1 MREQDVVNILRQQF
15 SSLFPSLTLLDWQ
28 TGSPAD
34 LQLRVAVGQSRAE
47 KRLLCEVKARGE
59 PRILRGAAYQLQ
71 QYLTT
76 GATGHP
82 VVIAPYVSDRG
93 RQVCKETGVGFL
105 DLSGNACLDLGNV
118 YFEIEGKPNR
128 YKTPRPLKSLFQGRS
143 ERVLRALLADPNQ
156 TWTLRELA
164 AEAGVSL
171 GYASE
176 IARRLDEQE
185 WVERGQA
192 GGLRLVAPTDLLDR
206 WRDKYT
212 YRRSPI
218 TELYGLGEVADL
230 ERAVAD
236 YCRKQGVNYAF
247 TIFSGAN
254 LIAPFTRY
262 LQIAF
267 YCAGDPIALQE
278 SLGFRPVPSGAN
290 VLVLRPYDVG
300 VFYGTQQ
307 VRDRRVVGNIQ
318 LYLDLYGY
326 KGRGR
331 EQAEFLREQVIG
343 F

>member
-1 MREQDVVNILRQQF
+1 MREQDVVDLLQQNF

-28 TGSPAD
+28 TGPPAD

-59 PRILRGAAYQLQ
+59 PRILREAGYQLQ
-71 QYLTT
+71 QYLTA
-76 GATGHP
+76 GARGYP
-82 VVIAPYVSDRG
+82 VVVTPYVSDRG
-93 RQVCKETGVGFL
+93 RQVCKEIGISFL
-105 DLSGNACLDLGNV
+105 DLSGNALLDLGDF
-118 YFEIEGKPNR
+118 YFEVEGKPNS
-128 YKTPRPLKSLFQGRS
+128 YKASRSLKSLFQGRS
-143 ERVLRALLADPNQ
+143 ERVLRALLTDPKRR
-156 TWTLRELA
+156 WTLRELA
-164 AEAGVSL
+164 AEVGISL

-176 IARRLDEQE
+176 IAHRLDEQE
-185 WVERGQA
+185 WVERSRT

-206 WRDKYT
+206 WREEYT

-236 YCRKQGVNYAF
+236 YCREQGTNYAF
-247 TIFSGAN
+247 TLFSGAN
-254 LIAPFTRY
+254 LVAPFTRY

-267 YCAGDPIALQE
+267 YFSGHPATLQE
-278 SLGFRPVPSGAN
+278 RLGFKPVSSGAN

-300 VFYGTQQ
+300 VFHGAQQ

>member
-1 MREQDVVNILRQQF
+1 MREQDVVDLLQQQF
-15 SSLFPSLTLLDWQ
+15 SSLFSSLTLLDWQ
-28 TGSPAD
+28 AGPPAD
-34 LQLRVAVGQSRAE
+34 LQLRVAAGQSRAE

-59 PRILRGAAYQLQ
+59 PRILREAAYQLQ
-71 QYLTT
+71 RHLTA
-76 GATGHP
+76 GATGYP
-82 VVIAPYVSDRG
+82 VVVAPYVSGRG
-93 RQVCKETGVGFL
+93 RQVCKENGIGFL
-105 DLSGNACLDLGNV
+105 DLSGNACLDLGDV
-118 YFEIEGKPNR
+118 YFEVEGKPNR
-128 YKTPRPLKSLFQGRS
+128 YKALRQPKSLFQGRS
-143 ERVLRALLADPNQ
+143 ERVLRALLADPNR

-164 AEAGVSL
+164 AEVGISL

-176 IARRLDEQE
+176 ITHRLDEQE
-185 WVERGQA
+185 WAERGQT

-206 WRDKYT
+206 WREEYT

-218 TELYGLGEVADL
+218 TGLYGLGEVADL
-230 ERAVAD
+230 ERAVAN
-236 YCRKQGVNYAF
+236 YCQEQGINYAF
-247 TIFSGAN
+247 TLFSGAN

-267 YCAGDPIALQE
+267 YCTGNPAALQE
-278 SLGFRPVPSGAN
+278 SLGFKPVPSGAN

-300 VFYGTQQ
+300 VFYGAQQ

-331 EQAEFLREQVIG
+331 EQAAFLREQVIG